1 MQPKPKITP
10 KEIIDYDAVDTAAL
24 VKRNKPLRLKDIG
37 VSLPISP
44 PTQVVSIR
52 LPTPL
57 LNELRAMS
65 SEQDIPYQA
74 LIKLFL
80 ADAVAKRRK
89 SDITRRQHPK
99 ARSLGRA

>member
-1 MQPKPKITP
+1 MKTKRKIRP
-10 KEIIDYDAVDTAAL
+10 QEIVDYDKSDTASF
-24 VKRNKPLRLKDIG
+24 VKANKPLRLGDIG
-37 VSLPISP
+37 VSLPSTL

-57 LNELRAMS
+57 LNELRALG
-65 SEQDIPYQA
+65 SEQDVPYQA

-89 SDITRRQHPK
+89 SDSSHRR
-99 ARSLGRA
+99 

>member
-1 MQPKPKITP
+1 MKTKRKVRSQVIV
-10 KEIIDYDAVDTAAL
+10 DYDNSDTTSF
-24 VKRNKPLRLKDIG
+24 VNGNKPLLFSDMG
-37 VSLPISP
+37 VSLPKPP

-57 LNELRAMS
+57 LNELRALG
-65 SEQDIPYQA
+65 SEQDVPYQA

-89 SDITRRQHPK
+89 STSFQRR
-99 ARSLGRA
+99 